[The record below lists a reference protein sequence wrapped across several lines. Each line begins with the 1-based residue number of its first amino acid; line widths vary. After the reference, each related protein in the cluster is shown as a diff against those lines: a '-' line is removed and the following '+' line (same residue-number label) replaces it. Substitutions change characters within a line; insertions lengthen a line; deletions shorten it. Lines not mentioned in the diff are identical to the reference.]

1 MSSYSAWHLARSFL
15 ALLLSIQTVQAQT
28 DFAPGQLQRQQLPKS
43 RALNYEFDEVRIATI
58 LGWLRRVS
66 VEPPVPLTGTVSGWL
81 WAQAPASGWWRVG
94 DYRVEGEVT
103 SPLLGVDRFAIRGA
117 RVRFGYQQGLWTIGT
132 AQGQIETDGS
142 AQPPQQLGQ
151 AQISA
156 TLPTNTR
163 TTAHVEGVLAS
174 VQLANLLETF
184 GLKENMPQGL
194 ARASFRI
201 DTTLADLSTPLAW
214 NATGHIT
221 ANDLQWANLS
231 GLTVDSDVS
240 LREEVLSLTRTQVR
254 LPGPVSQAI
263 IFAGQLTLRDAFKWQ
278 VQLPT
283 QTVQLNE
290 LLYRYL
296 MPAGIKNDNLPTG
309 AMQLAGTTHGTL
321 SPWSAQYGLQVSN
334 GQLAWL
340 GNPFSNVNAQL
351 SLTPN
356 GLAIDSLAFQAA
368 RGSATGAA
376 AFTSNL
382 DEPLNITF
390 NYQQI
395 DLSTVRAP
403 IELPIM
409 TGRVSGQAKL
419 SIDKQRLTE
428 LKSIAANVTG
438 NGQGVRIGDW
448 GLGNVEYKLNKL
460 AGQNDLAVELQD
472 AGQAR
477 LWLASGQLTSNADK
491 SWNYK
496 VDARGN
502 SLDLSIPQLIRLI
515 GTEPQL
521 PVPLEI
527 LLVTGNVT
535 IDGDTT
541 RGVQATEFNFS
552 SITTLERDRRV
563 WSQGSMVGRT
573 TQKFVEIKQSQWK
586 VGGSDIEAALK
597 WHYLTDDQPLN
608 ANPAELSRDQLKL
621 TVNGLAL
628 ETLQAWQIISLP
640 TASDGRRGLAGDLS
654 ATVELERQA
663 GAKSWLTNWQ
673 GQVKLLLAD
682 LKLQGND
689 AGRVTLDG
697 QLTPQQWQGQ
707 VAGNLLQAPMTGDVT
722 LKLKQEPT
730 LAVTS
735 ATGQLTWPGA
745 QVSQL
750 MGLWQG
756 REQATQWRGV
766 SNLRTEFTWDESGE
780 QSGTAEIEVA
790 QLAFRQRMIVRNL
803 RAVATLEDNRVRLVR
818 LDGGL
823 GGGRVDVSGALDLK
837 TRMLEGVVVQLQRVS
852 LEEAAQLIDPKWNQE
867 LAGRAD
873 LRAQVRIDR
882 GLDVHGDLRLH
893 DVKWSGVPIDE
904 MHAGFEMTGARDWSV
919 VRLKTSTARG
929 RIMGG
934 RADADLQ
941 ARLGA
946 RNSVD
951 LRLRVDRGEVE
962 QLSKWTG
969 TSSVVGKGKFNAVL
983 NANAADLRS
992 IRDLQGVLDLSF
1004 EDTDARTL
1012 PVADQ
1017 LTRFVPLFGLPSTEF
1032 ERGKMSATISRGDL
1046 RMRSLALWGR
1056 QLSVLGS
1063 GNVGMVS
1070 GRLDMQLVIRTGGG
1084 LSQQVASNYL
1094 TQLAATT
1101 VPQVE
1106 LLLQINRLVAN
1117 RAIFLRV
1124 AGTTSKPV
1132 IQPQAAQM
1140 IQRALLRSLL
1150 EQAVPIVPTA
1160 ALGSSSLSN
1169 N

>member
-1 MSSYSAWHLARSFL
+1 MSSCSAWHLARSIL
-15 ALLLSIQTVQAQT
+15 AVLLIFQTVQAQT
-28 DFAPGQLQRQQLPKS
+28 DIPPGQVPKQQLPKL
-43 RALNYEFDEVRIATI
+43 RALDYEFDDVRIATI
-58 LGWLRRVS
+58 LSWLRRVS

-103 SPLLGVDRFAIRGA
+103 SPLLGVDRFAIRAA
-117 RVRFGYQQGLWTIGT
+117 RVRFGYQQGLWTIGA

-142 AQPPQQLGQ
+142 AQPSQQLGQ
-151 AQISA
+151 AQLSA

-163 TTAHVEGVLAS
+163 SNAHVEGELSS

-184 GLKENMPQGL
+184 GLEKNVPQGL
-194 ARASFRI
+194 ARATFRI
-201 DTTLADLSTPLAW
+201 DTPLANLSTPLAW
-214 NATGHIT
+214 TATGHIS

-231 GLTVDSDVS
+231 GLTIDSDVG
-240 LREEVLSLTRTQVR
+240 LRDEVLSLTRTQVR
-254 LPGPVSQAI
+254 LPGPTAQALTLS
-263 IFAGQLTLRDAFKWQ
+263 GQLKLRDAYEWQ
-278 VQLPT
+278 VQLPN
-283 QTVQLNE
+283 QSVQLNE
-290 LLYRYL
+290 LLFRYF
-296 MPAGIKNDNLPTG
+296 MPTGTTLNNLPTG
-309 AMQLAGTTHGTL
+309 TMQLAGKISGMLT
-321 SPWSAQYGLQVSN
+321 PWSAQYALQVSN

-340 GNPFSNVNAQL
+340 GNLFSNVNTKL
-351 SLTPN
+351 SMTSN
-356 GLAIDSLAFQAA
+356 GLAIESLTLQAANGSLA
-368 RGSATGAA
+368 GAA
-376 AFTSNL
+376 TFTTNL
-382 DEPLNITF
+382 DEPLNITL
-390 NYQQI
+390 NYRQI
-395 DLSTVRAP
+395 DLSTLRAP
-403 IELPIM
+403 IELPNM
-409 TGRVSGQAKL
+409 SGRVSGQAKL
-419 SIDKQRLTE
+419 SIDKHRLTD
-428 LKSIAANVTG
+428 LKSIAADVTG
-438 NGQGVRIGDW
+438 DGQGVRFDDW

-460 AGQNDLAVELQD
+460 ADQDNLKIELQD
-472 AGQAR
+472 AGQSR
-477 LWLASGQLTSNADK
+477 RWLATGQLTSNDDN
-491 SWNYK
+491 SWRYQI
-496 VDARGN
+496 DARGN
-502 SLDLSIPQLIRLI
+502 ALDLSIPQLIRLI
-515 GTEPQL
+515 GTDPQL

-527 LLVTGNVT
+527 LLATGNV
-535 IDGDTT
+535 IIEGDTT
-541 RGVQATEFNFS
+541 RGVQATDFNFS
-552 SITTLERDRRV
+552 NITTLERDRRV

-597 WHYLTDDQPLN
+597 WHYLADDQPLN
-608 ANPAELSRDQLKL
+608 AQPADLSRDHLKL
-621 TVNGLAL
+621 KVNRLSL

-640 TASDGRRGLAGDLS
+640 LAGAGRRALNGDLS
-654 ATVELERQA
+654 ANVDLERPA
-663 GAKSWLTNWQ
+663 GAKSWLTHWQ
-673 GQVKLLLAD
+673 GQVKILLED
-682 LKLQGND
+682 LNLNGND

-697 QLTPQQWQGQ
+697 QLTPEQWQGQ
-707 VAGNLLQAPMTGDVT
+707 LAGNLLQAPVTGDVT

-730 LAVTS
+730 LAVS
-735 ATGQLTWPGA
+735 RATGQLTWPGA

-750 MGLWQG
+750 VSLWQG
-756 REQATQWRGV
+756 REQATQWRGL
-766 SNLRTEFTWDESGE
+766 SNLRTDFSWDENGE
-780 QSGTAEIEVA
+780 QSGTAEIEIA
-790 QLAFRQRMIVRNL
+790 QLAYRQRMIVRNL
-803 RAVATLEDNRVRLVR
+803 QAIAALDNNRLQLVR
-818 LDGGL
+818 FDGGL

-837 TRMLEGVVVQLQRVS
+837 TRLLEGVVVQLQRVS
-852 LEEAAQLIDPKWNQE
+852 LEEVAQLIDPKWNQE

-893 DVKWSGVPIDE
+893 DVKWSGLPIDE
-904 MHAGFEMTGARDWSV
+904 MHAGFEMTGARDGSV

-983 NANAADLRS
+983 NASAGDLRS
-992 IRDLQGVLDLSF
+992 VRDLQGVLDLSF

-1032 ERGKMSATISRGDL
+1032 ERGKLSATISRGDL

-1084 LSQQVASNYL
+1084 LSQQVAANYL

-1124 AGTTSKPV
+1124 AGTTSQPV